1 VYKSAYVVYPKVKA
15 LVDDHVEYNTATC
28 EEISMGS
35 WTVDTKPKRG
45 TWKTGTV
52 TGKLSNGD
60 CPDDTF
66 RFAALYYD
74 WTSANPTNPTDDF
87 SATWNSGTGRPPVT
101 HDYSLTLI
109 RPFNLQQVGP
119 GVQEG
124 DGDLHFNYKWDST
137 SGKVANLSQ
146 CEVGELVAY
155 PSRAHPFRW
164 PSPPYSGSTFNPTIT
179 WVAATLGEAQDN
191 HSHNDFLAPY
201 VANAFTAS
209 QLYRYQ
215 CRSLTTEPFPG
226 WTNIPIERTVRDI
239 TGKGCWIYTV
249 TKSGF
254 SASVVPLPGVSV
266 DDCTTSGILDVPQ
279 QAPEVRDNANE
290 LSLSVDLAQPSPG
303 FNAPIFFDL
312 TVLNRSADAIAV
324 DLGLNRKAN
333 LELSITDPAGRVL
346 TRRLSSGGFGAS
358 GELSLAPGGK
368 FVETLLLNE
377 WYEFPS
383 AGAYRIRVTL
393 LDDNLPGGGTANAD
407 RPSTEFSVEIGPRD
421 PQQLEAVARELANTA
436 IEGATLQESMDAANA
451 LSYVRDSV
459 AVDSLVRILQQGSL
473 VEHYAVDG
481 LGRIATPEAIAALEA
496 ARDHPDEDV
505 RAAVRSTLETLQE
518 KARETLHSKD

>member
-1 VYKSAYVVYPKVKA
+1 
-15 LVDDHVEYNTATC
+15 
-28 EEISMGS
+28 
-35 WTVDTKPKRG
+35 
-45 TWKTGTV
+45 
-52 TGKLSNGD
+52 
-60 CPDDTF
+60 
-66 RFAALYYD
+66 
-74 WTSANPTNPTDDF
+74 
-87 SATWNSGTGRPPVT
+87 
-101 HDYSLTLI
+101 
-109 RPFNLQQVGP
+109 
-119 GVQEG
+119 
-124 DGDLHFNYKWDST
+124 
-137 SGKVANLSQ
+137 
-146 CEVGELVAY
+146 
-155 PSRAHPFRW
+155 
-164 PSPPYSGSTFNPTIT
+164 
-179 WVAATLGEAQDN
+179 
-191 HSHNDFLAPY
+191 
-201 VANAFTAS
+201 
-209 QLYRYQ
+209 
-215 CRSLTTEPFPG
+215 
-226 WTNIPIERTVRDI
+226 
-239 TGKGCWIYTV
+239 
-249 TKSGF
+249 
-254 SASVVPLPGVSV
+254 VVPLPGVSV